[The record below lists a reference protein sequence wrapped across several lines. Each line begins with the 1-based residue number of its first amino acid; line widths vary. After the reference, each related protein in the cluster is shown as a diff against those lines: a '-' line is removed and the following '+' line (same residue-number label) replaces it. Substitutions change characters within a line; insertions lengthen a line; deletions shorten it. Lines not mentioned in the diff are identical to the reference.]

1 LNYQQYVE
9 RKFDRKIIT
18 MQTDWGG
25 EYEKL
30 NGFFQKVGI
39 THHVS
44 CPHAHQQNGSAER
57 KHRHIVEV
65 GLALLANA
73 SMPLKFWDE
82 AFLTATFLINI
93 IPSKVLGFESPTE
106 HLLQVT
112 PNYDALRTFGCACWP
127 NLRPYNKRK
136 LAFRPK
142 QCVFLGYRPLHKGVK
157 CLDVST
163 GRVYISRDVVFDEN
177 VFPFAAL
184 HPNAGTRLKQDI
196 LLLPSSTSL
205 QEDDSNFVDHVVPI
219 VSSTNVLQG
228 GEVAEENRTENSA
241 SGTSENTEN
250 YASSHVEETD
260 DYGAEHEGE
269 HSSAPDPEPDSGAA
283 GAGDPEVDPATG
295 TGDPEAAGAGDPE
308 ANPGAAHAGAEHE
321 ADSDSDHDGTGSH
334 PSTASEEDSAD
345 PGEDSTGG
353 SSTSDNSATPPP
365 PVILSPIR
373 TRLQKGIR
381 NPKKYTDG
389 TIRYGMLSSTGEPF
403 TLMEALDDE
412 NWHKAMSEE
421 YQALMENKTWHLVP
435 PSSNKNLIDCKWVY
449 RIKRKTDGT
458 IDRYKARLVAKG
470 FKQRYGIDY
479 EDTFSPVVK
488 IATVRTILAL
498 SVSRGWSLRQLD
510 VKNAFLHGVL
520 EEEVYMRQPPGFENP
535 DAPNYLC
542 KLDKALYGLKQA
554 PRAWYS
560 RLSTKLCD
568 LGFVP
573 SKTDTSL
580 FLFHKEGITIFLL
593 IYVDDIIVTSS
604 SDYAISALL

>member
-1 LNYQQYVE
+1 
-9 RKFDRKIIT
+9 

-44 CPHAHQQNGSAER
+44 CPHAHQRNGSAER

-93 IPSKVLGFESPTE
+93 IPSKVLGLESPTE
-106 HLLQVT
+106 RLLHVT

-136 LAFRPK
+136 LIFHSK
-142 QCVFLGYRPLHKGVK
+142 QCVFLGYSPLHKGVK

-205 QEDDSNFVDHVVPI
+205 QEDDANFVDHIVPI

-228 GEVAEENRTENSA
+228 GEVAEENRRENSA
-241 SGTSENTEN
+241 SGTSEDTEN
-250 YASSHVEETD
+250 STSSHVEGTN

-269 HSSAPDPEPDSGAA
+269 HSSAPNPEADPVGAA
-283 GAGDPEVDPATG
+283 GAGAS
-295 TGDPEAAGAGDPE
+295 DPEAAAGAAGAGAAHAGTGPDAAGPGAGD
-308 ANPGAAHAGAEHE
+308 AGDAGTHAGAEHE
-321 ADSDSDHDGTGSH
+321 EDHAGSRAGADPNVDSDSDSAGGAGSRL
-334 PSTASEEDSAD
+334 STD
-345 PGEDSTGG
+345 PGEDSAGG
-353 SSTSDNSATPPP
+353 SSTPDNSATPQ

-373 TRLQKGIR
+373 TRLQRGIR

-389 TIRYGMLSSTGEPF
+389 TVRYGMLSSTGEPC

-412 NWHKAMSEE
+412 NWCKAMNEE

-449 RIKRKTDGT
+449 RIKRKADGT

-470 FKQRYGIDY
+470 FKQRYGID
-479 EDTFSPVVK
+479 
-488 IATVRTILAL
+488 
-498 SVSRGWSLRQLD
+498 
-510 VKNAFLHGVL
+510 
-520 EEEVYMRQPPGFENP
+520 
-535 DAPNYLC
+535 
-542 KLDKALYGLKQA
+542 
-554 PRAWYS
+554 
-560 RLSTKLCD
+560 
-568 LGFVP
+568 
-573 SKTDTSL
+573 
-580 FLFHKEGITIFLL
+580 
-593 IYVDDIIVTSS
+593 
-604 SDYAISALL
+604 